1 MAMASTLA
9 YFDIAT
15 ITTVKS
21 FMVLAPLKKL
31 FVLTPVTKNIK
42 FLNLISG
49 PLVASQDVRRS
60 GVNLKKTFFR
70 WAPRHRA

>member
-31 FVLTPVTKNIK
+31 F
-42 FLNLISG
+42 
-49 PLVASQDVRRS
+49 A
-60 GVNLKKTFFR
+60 
-70 WAPRHRA
+70 